1 MGSEPTPGDLAEIL
15 PGRWRIRASNLF
27 HWLSG
32 ERLNPV
38 VELSLSSTQPLARG
52 EQVEFA
58 TTDGKDRVV
67 RSRSVWSGDSFVTRK
82 VALRRPNA
90 RRWTVRGASD
100 DGNIIVV
107 KHGKGRAPADG
118 IDVLVR
124 EGSDATEVRALVARE
139 AETFQLTL
147 EDFASLNW
155 FPVPTGQQP

>member
-1 MGSEPTPGDLAEIL
+1 MGSEPTPSDLADIL

-32 ERLNPV
+32 ERLNPI
-38 VELSLSSTQPLARG
+38 VELSLNSTRPLALG

-58 TTDGKDRVV
+58 TNEGKDRLV
-67 RSRSVWSGDSFVTRK
+67 RSRSVWSGGSFVTRK
-82 VALRRPNA
+82 PGIRRPSA

-100 DGNIIVV
+100 DGNVIVV
-107 KHGKGRAPADG
+107 KHGTGRSAADG

-124 EGSDATEVRALVARE
+124 EGSDASEVRALVARE
-139 AETFQLTL
+139 SEMFQLSL

-155 FPVPTGQQP
+155 FPVPTGRQP